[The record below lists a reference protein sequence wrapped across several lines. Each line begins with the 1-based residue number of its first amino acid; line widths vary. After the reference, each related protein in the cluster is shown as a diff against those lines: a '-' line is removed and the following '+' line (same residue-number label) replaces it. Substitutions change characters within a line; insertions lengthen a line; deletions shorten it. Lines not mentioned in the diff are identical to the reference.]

1 MAPKTLDFSE
11 EFSKNYVPEDKD
23 QAIVKT
29 PFGKGIVIRT
39 RKDDKIDDDTNNT
52 KSAFIREI
60 ELVDWTK
67 LESEAINDQNNV
79 SSSTS
84 SSSSFSFKANKPH
97 MLYTPTDFPSVTP
110 TVNDDVLTQFGRG
123 KVVEIRND
131 DRATHVVKLSSWR
144 LAGRASIFCYLT
156 SKECKVMR
164 PYRIYDMDVFE
175 KVEHANDLKK
185 DATLKFVAKN
195 YDGALEIYARAVDTV
210 RYVQHGKDSTN
221 ELRADLIVVMITC
234 SNNASLCSSKKK
246 DWERT
251 EKFAANALVL
261 IEALGDKKET
271 SKIRKILNNDGI
283 RDSQL
288 FGTWKVKSLILVAKA
303 QMERHKSSQSIKTL
317 KRALETISLYKR
329 EVDNM
334 YKQFSSQE
342 KDIRRIRSE
351 CSQKMK
357 SARKKEKERAK
368 AMFGVFEE
376 EKKDSEKEETI
387 EKQTSVSSHPFPIHP
402 SSPETTKTR
411 NPTSDVPPAD
421 RDGSIELK
429 VENRQSLKKKVT
441 YVDGTVPGGVIDDDD
456 GDNDHSQSSFF
467 DEHFEALFIGTGIV
481 FGWLLVNI
489 AWRKR

>member
-11 EFSKNYVPEDKD
+11 ELKNYVPEDKD
-23 QAIVKT
+23 QAIVET

-39 RKDDKIDDDTNNT
+39 RKDDKVDDTRNT
-52 KSAFIREI
+52 KPIFIREI

-67 LESEAINDQNNV
+67 PEPEANNDENNV
-79 SSSTS
+79 SSSS
-84 SSSSFSFKANKPH
+84 SSLSFKANKPH
-97 MLYTPTDFPSVTP
+97 MLYTPTDFPSILP
-110 TVNDDVLTQFGRG
+110 TVNDDVMTKFGRG
-123 KVVEIRND
+123 KVIKIRND
-131 DRATHVVKLSSWR
+131 DRETHVVKLSSWR
-144 LAGRASIFCYLT
+144 LAGRSSILCYLT

-185 DATLKFVAKN
+185 DATSKFVAKN

-261 IEALGDKKET
+261 IEALGDKKDT

-303 QMERHKSSQSIKTL
+303 QMERHDSSQSIKTL
-317 KRALETISLYKR
+317 KKALETISFYKIKG
-329 EVDNM
+329 DNM
-334 YKQFSSQE
+334 YKQLSAQD

-351 CSQKMK
+351 CSQKIK
-357 SARKKEKERAK
+357 SARQKEKERAK
-368 AMFGVFEE
+368 AMFGAFEE

-387 EKQTSVSSHPFPIHP
+387 EKQASIPSHPSPLHP
-402 SSPETTKTR
+402 PSPNTKKTK
-411 NPTSDVPPAD
+411 NPTSDVPAD
-421 RDGSIELK
+421 RDVSIESK
-429 VENRQSLKKKVT
+429 AENRQSSKKKVT
-441 YVDGTVPGGVIDDDD
+441 FVDSTVPGGVIDDS

-467 DEHFEALFIGTGIV
+467 DEHFEALSIGTGIV
-481 FGWLLVNI
+481 LGWLLVNM
-489 AWRKR
+489 AWKKR

>member
-1 MAPKTLDFSE
+1 M
-11 EFSKNYVPEDKD
+11 
-23 QAIVKT
+23 
-29 PFGKGIVIRT
+29 G
-39 RKDDKIDDDTNNT
+39 
-52 KSAFIREI
+52 
-60 ELVDWTK
+60 
-67 LESEAINDQNNV
+67 
-79 SSSTS
+79 
-84 SSSSFSFKANKPH
+84 
-97 MLYTPTDFPSVTP
+97 
-110 TVNDDVLTQFGRG
+110 
-123 KVVEIRND
+123 
-131 DRATHVVKLSSWR
+131 
-144 LAGRASIFCYLT
+144 
-156 SKECKVMR
+156 R

-175 KVEHANDLKK
+175 KVEHSNDLKK
-185 DATLKFVAKN
+185 DATSKFVAKN

-261 IEALGDKKET
+261 IEAIGDKKET

-303 QMERHKSSQSIKTL
+303 QMERHNSSQSIKTL
-317 KRALETISLYKR
+317 KKALETISLYKR

-334 YKQFSSQE
+334 YKQLSGQE

-357 SARKKEKERAK
+357 SARKKEKE
-368 AMFGVFEE
+368 
-376 EKKDSEKEETI
+376 DSEEEETI
-387 EKQTSVSSHPFPIHP
+387 EKQTSGSSRPFPIHP
-402 SSPETTKTR
+402 PSPDTTIAR

-441 YVDGTVPGGVIDDDD
+441 FVDGTVPGGVIDDDD

-467 DEHFEALFIGTGIV
+467 DEHFEALSIGTGIV